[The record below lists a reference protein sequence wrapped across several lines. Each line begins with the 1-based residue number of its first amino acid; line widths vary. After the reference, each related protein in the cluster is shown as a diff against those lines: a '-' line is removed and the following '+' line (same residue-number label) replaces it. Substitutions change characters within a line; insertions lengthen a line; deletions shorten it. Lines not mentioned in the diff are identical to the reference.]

1 MLGPLRIA
9 VVSTIRGKL
18 LENTKTLLH
27 LTQQHPAAIR
37 TDHPAIKLP
46 DHFALSQLLKYHL
59 FLYTLCL
66 HKAPFSL
73 RVTVCWHNFYATNS
87 GLVFEIG
94 EIFLAILWIVFVSH
108 SAAAQSLKEIRIG
121 SSNISVT
128 NVCAFYA
135 RDRKFFEAEGFD
147 AKIIIV
153 KTEAALAALSA
164 GDLDYSTLSTSSIEA
179 TLKGMPLRVIAVTNK
194 HPLLGLVVR
203 KGINS
208 VADLRGKKLSVSSF
222 GGATYG
228 AAVYLLKNHGLR
240 PKEDVTILAGGTN
253 SIRIAAVKQGT
264 VDAVL
269 LSSPEDIK
277 AAAEGLRILV
287 DVGNDYRLPWGG
299 ISATQVKIRRSGAET
314 EKFVRAVLRAT
325 RAITEPQNKNDVTSW
340 VGKFFNLDEK
350 VSDEFYRRL
359 IPSLNPS
366 GIVERDKIK
375 LVIDSAIERG
385 LTDKPLDPDAVTDF
399 SIAKQLRF

>member
-1 MLGPLRIA
+1 MLA
-9 VVSTIRGKL
+9 MT
-18 LENTKTLLH
+18 
-27 LTQQHPAAIR
+27 
-37 TDHPAIKLP
+37 
-46 DHFALSQLLKYHL
+46 
-59 FLYTLCL
+59 
-66 HKAPFSL
+66 
-73 RVTVCWHNFYATNS
+73 
-87 GLVFEIG
+87 
-94 EIFLAILWIVFVSH
+94 LAILWIVFASH

-153 KTEAALAALSA
+153 KTEAALAALAA

-203 KGINS
+203 KGINR

-253 SIRIAAVKQGT
+253 SIRISAVKQGT
-264 VDAVL
+264 VDAAL

-277 AAAEGLRILV
+277 AAAEGLPILV

-299 ISATQVKIRRSGAET
+299 ISATQTKIRRSGAET

-399 SIAKQLRF
+399 SIAKQLRFK

>member
-1 MLGPLRIA
+1 MLA
-9 VVSTIRGKL
+9 MT
-18 LENTKTLLH
+18 
-27 LTQQHPAAIR
+27 
-37 TDHPAIKLP
+37 
-46 DHFALSQLLKYHL
+46 
-59 FLYTLCL
+59 
-66 HKAPFSL
+66 
-73 RVTVCWHNFYATNS
+73 
-87 GLVFEIG
+87 
-94 EIFLAILWIVFVSH
+94 LAILSIVFISH

-153 KTEAALAALSA
+153 KTEAALAALAA

-203 KGINS
+203 KGINR

-228 AAVYLLKNHGLR
+228 AAVYMLKNHGLR

-264 VDAVL
+264 VDAAL

-277 AAAEGLRILV
+277 AAAEGLPILV

-299 ISATQVKIRRSGAET
+299 ISATQAKIRRNGAET

-325 RAITEPQNKNDVTSW
+325 RAITEPQNKNDVTNW

-366 GIVERDKIK
+366 GIVERDQIK

-385 LTDKPLDPDAVTDF
+385 LTDKPIDPDAVIDF
-399 SIAKQLRF
+399 SIVKQLRF

>member
-1 MLGPLRIA
+1 MLA
-9 VVSTIRGKL
+9 MT
-18 LENTKTLLH
+18 
-27 LTQQHPAAIR
+27 
-37 TDHPAIKLP
+37 
-46 DHFALSQLLKYHL
+46 
-59 FLYTLCL
+59 
-66 HKAPFSL
+66 
-73 RVTVCWHNFYATNS
+73 
-87 GLVFEIG
+87 
-94 EIFLAILWIVFVSH
+94 LAILWIVFASH

-153 KTEAALAALSA
+153 KTEAALAALAA

-203 KGINS
+203 KGINR

-253 SIRIAAVKQGT
+253 SIRISAVKQGT
-264 VDAVL
+264 VDAAL

-277 AAAEGLRILV
+277 AAAEGLPILV

-299 ISATQVKIRRSGAET
+299 ISATQTKIRRSGAET

-350 VSDEFYRRL
+350 VSDEFYR
-359 IPSLNPS
+359 
-366 GIVERDKIK
+366 G
-375 LVIDSAIERG
+375 
-385 LTDKPLDPDAVTDF
+385 
-399 SIAKQLRF
+399 

>member
-1 MLGPLRIA
+1 MLA
-9 VVSTIRGKL
+9 
-18 LENTKTLLH
+18 
-27 LTQQHPAAIR
+27 R
-37 TDHPAIKLP
+37 T
-46 DHFALSQLLKYHL
+46 
-59 FLYTLCL
+59 
-66 HKAPFSL
+66 
-73 RVTVCWHNFYATNS
+73 
-87 GLVFEIG
+87 
-94 EIFLAILWIVFVSH
+94 LAILWIVFVSH

>member
-1 MLGPLRIA
+1 M
-9 VVSTIRGKL
+9 T
-18 LENTKTLLH
+18 
-27 LTQQHPAAIR
+27 
-37 TDHPAIKLP
+37 
-46 DHFALSQLLKYHL
+46 
-59 FLYTLCL
+59 
-66 HKAPFSL
+66 
-73 RVTVCWHNFYATNS
+73 
-87 GLVFEIG
+87 
-94 EIFLAILWIVFVSH
+94 LAILWIVFASH

-153 KTEAALAALSA
+153 KTEAALAALAA

-203 KGINS
+203 KGINR

-253 SIRIAAVKQGT
+253 SIRISAVKQGT
-264 VDAVL
+264 VDAAL

-277 AAAEGLRILV
+277 AAAEGLPILV

-299 ISATQVKIRRSGAET
+299 ISATQTKIRRSGAET

-399 SIAKQLRF
+399 SIAKQLRFK

>member
-1 MLGPLRIA
+1 MLA
-9 VVSTIRGKL
+9 
-18 LENTKTLLH
+18 
-27 LTQQHPAAIR
+27 R
-37 TDHPAIKLP
+37 T
-46 DHFALSQLLKYHL
+46 
-59 FLYTLCL
+59 
-66 HKAPFSL
+66 
-73 RVTVCWHNFYATNS
+73 
-87 GLVFEIG
+87 
-94 EIFLAILWIVFVSH
+94 LAILWIVFVSH

-350 VSDEFYRRL
+350 VSDEFYRQ
-359 IPSLNPS
+359 
-366 GIVERDKIK
+366 VD
-375 LVIDSAIERG
+375 
-385 LTDKPLDPDAVTDF
+385 T
-399 SIAKQLRF
+399 IAKSERYRRAR

>member
-1 MLGPLRIA
+1 MLA
-9 VVSTIRGKL
+9 MT
-18 LENTKTLLH
+18 
-27 LTQQHPAAIR
+27 
-37 TDHPAIKLP
+37 
-46 DHFALSQLLKYHL
+46 
-59 FLYTLCL
+59 
-66 HKAPFSL
+66 
-73 RVTVCWHNFYATNS
+73 
-87 GLVFEIG
+87 
-94 EIFLAILWIVFVSH
+94 LAILWIVFASH

-153 KTEAALAALSA
+153 KTEAALAALAA

-203 KGINS
+203 KGINR

-253 SIRIAAVKQGT
+253 SIRISAVKQGT
-264 VDAVL
+264 VDAAL

-277 AAAEGLRILV
+277 AAAEGLPILV

-299 ISATQVKIRRSGAET
+299 ISATQTKIRRSGAET

-399 SIAKQLRF
+399 SIAKRLRF